1 MAKPPSARATLGM
14 LTAVNLLNY
23 VDRYIPA
30 GALPLIVAHFGVSDA
45 KGGVLLSLF
54 MFPYAIVS
62 PVVGILGDR
71 WRRFALAGAGVLVW
85 SAATFG
91 SGLAPTF
98 GVLLAARVIIGV
110 GEASYSV
117 VTPAL
122 LGDYYPPERRARV
135 LSFFYAA
142 LPVGSAIGFAV
153 GGAVGTHF
161 GWRWAFLMAG
171 IPGAVLGV
179 ALLMFRDPP
188 RAVTGGPAPAGTTD
202 RHAGNVSG
210 TGPIVLFQRRS
221 YFINVGAQTIYT
233 FALGGLAAWMPT
245 YFYRVRGLPLD
256 RASILFGGI
265 VCVAGFT
272 GTLTGGALSD
282 ALSRRNPAGPF
293 TMSGVALI
301 ASLPF
306 TLLAVLSPS
315 PAIFWPAMFVTLTL
329 LFLNTGPLNA
339 VITNILPP
347 GVRALGFGVLT
358 MCIHLLGDALSP
370 FLIGVASDRFGLQT
384 PVVAC
389 GAMLTLAG
397 VVLLA
402 GRAALRRDLHAGGA
416 A

>member
-45 KGGVLLSLF
+45 KGGLLQSLF

-62 PVVGILGDR
+62 PLVGVLGDR

-98 GVLLAARVIIGV
+98 GVLLAARVLIGV

-117 VTPAL
+117 VTPPL
-122 LGDYYPPERRARV
+122 LGDYYPPDRRARV

-142 LPVGSAIGFAV
+142 LPIGSAIGFAV
-153 GGAVGTHF
+153 GGAVGTHL

-171 IPGAVLGV
+171 IPGAVLGL
-179 ALLMFRDPP
+179 ALLTFRDPP
-188 RAVTGGPAPAGTTD
+188 RTGAGGPGTSSASD
-202 RHAGNVSG
+202 RHTLDLGRGNLAILVR
-210 TGPIVLFQRRS
+210 RRS
-221 YFINVGAQTIYT
+221 YVANVGAQTIYT
-233 FALGGLAAWMPT
+233 FALGGLASWMPT

-265 VCVAGFT
+265 VCLAGFA

-282 ALSRRNPAGPF
+282 ALSRRNPAAPF
-293 TMSGVALI
+293 TMSGIALI
-301 ASLPF
+301 SSLPF

-315 PAIFWPAMFVTLTL
+315 PAIFCPAMFVTLTL

-339 VITNILPP
+339 VITNVLPS
-347 GVRALGFGVLT
+347 GVRALGFGMLT
-358 MCIHLLGDALSP
+358 LSIHLLGDALSP
-370 FLIGVASDRFGLQT
+370 YLIGLASDRFGLQV

-397 VVLLA
+397 VVLLV
-402 GRAALRRDLHAGGA
+402 GRGALRRDLQAGGA